1 MNTAPDRRPGPRVVL
16 AVGALLAA
24 LALALLPLPPVTTPA
39 AAADGGAADSAVT
52 VTGRKGPYD
61 DFSRLKVTVHQTKD
75 LRSQGVRVSWTGGAP
90 TSDNVYQYNYLQI
103 MQCWGDDPAGPSR
116 EQCEFG
122 SSGVGDDVIK
132 GAFSGRRMVSA
143 DPAASQV
150 YDPAE
155 TRYTGANAFVPFQP
169 VGGLPATTSAT
180 DTTYF
185 GPLDTNEQVAN
196 RTFANGTGE
205 VNFEV
210 QDAVEAPHLGCGA
223 NTAPSGSDPAPRA
236 CWLVVVPR
244 GTHEADGTDVL
255 NTGDGRTPNLATS
268 PLSASNWAQRMVV
281 PLSFQPVDEFCPT
294 GQPER
299 PTAGSELATDAVTSW
314 QPKLCSVTG
323 STFAFTQGG
332 EEVARS
338 QVLNTT
344 SDQPLLGFTVD
355 PVDQRDAAA
364 KVVEAP
370 VAVSGVA
377 VAFFF
382 EGPDGV
388 VQDMRLTPRLVA
400 KMLTHS
406 YVKDVSLLTTPD
418 HLKGNPSSFVDD
430 KEFQELNPGF
440 PQLQG
445 SPRSL
450 MVPLQSS
457 DTTRLVWNWLQSDP
471 DARDFLSGKPDPWG
485 TKVNPYFKDLDLAKS
500 TELTDYPKVDP
511 TSPVALANNSTP
523 PLTYALTDLDP
534 YTADLHDGAV
544 RTLRGN
550 NNRTVVWQPG
560 GNGSPA
566 KLGNDVSPPGRR
578 AVLALVDTASAERY
592 GLKTAAL
599 RNADGTFVKPSAG
612 TLTAA
617 VEAMEPSSVD
627 ATVLD
632 PDPARAKGQAY
643 PLTAV
648 AYAAASTNQDAA
660 TRTAYAKFIR
670 YVAGAGQTQGLA
682 AGQLPFGY
690 APLPAEQRAQ
700 AVTAANVLERG
711 GATGGS
717 PSGPPGAGDSG
728 GSGSGSGSAAGG
740 VSGSTDGG
748 AGTAGTAGAGG
759 TANPSRA
766 AAAHGSAPPSAG
778 PQQPVADSRGGVTP
792 AEVMGIVRW
801 ILLAVLFLGGAAGLS
816 GPVLLRLAHRR
827 IP

>member
-1 MNTAPDRRPGPRVVL
+1 MSTAPNLRPRPRVVV
-16 AVGALLAA
+16 AVGALLAG
-24 LALALLPLPPVTTPA
+24 LVLALLPVPPLTTPA
-39 AAADGGAADSAVT
+39 AAAGGEDSAVT
-52 VTGRKGPYD
+52 VTGKKGPHD
-61 DFSRLKVTVHQTKD
+61 DFSKLKVTVGQTKG

-90 TSDNVYQYNYLQI
+90 TSDNVFQYDYLQI
-103 MQCWGDDPAGPSR
+103 MQCWGDDPAGPTR

-122 SSGVGDDVIK
+122 STGLGDDVIRGSTAGTRK
-132 GAFSGRRMVSA
+132 VFA
-143 DPAASQV
+143 DPEAANH
-150 YDPAE
+150 YDPGE
-155 TRYTGANAFVPFQP
+155 TQYTGANAFVPFQP
-169 VGGLPATTSAT
+169 VGGLPATTSST

-185 GPLDTNEQVAN
+185 GPLDTNEQAAN

-205 VNFEV
+205 VNFEI

-223 NTAPSGSDPAPRA
+223 NTAPAGSDPVPRS

-244 GTHEADGTDVL
+244 GTHDADGTDVL
-255 NTGDGRTPNLATS
+255 NAGGGREPILFTS
-268 PLSASNWAQRMVV
+268 PLSATNWAQRMVV

-299 PTAGSELATDAVTSW
+299 TTAGSELATDAVTSW

-323 STFAFTQGG
+323 STFSFTQGG

-344 SDQPLLGFTVD
+344 SDAPLLGFTVD
-355 PVDQRDAAA
+355 PVAQNNAAA

-377 VAFFF
+377 IAFFI

-388 VQDMRLTPRLVA
+388 VQDMKLTPRLVA

-406 YVKDVSLLTTPD
+406 YVKDVSLNTKPD
-418 HLKGNPSSFVDD
+418 HLKGNPDAFVDD
-430 KEFQELNPGF
+430 KEFQELNPDF
-440 PQLQG
+440 PTLQG
-445 SPRSL
+445 TPRSL

-457 DTTRLVWNWLQSDP
+457 DTTRLVWNWLQSDA

-511 TSPVALANNSTP
+511 TTPNALANNSTP
-523 PLTYALTDLDP
+523 PLTYTLTDLDP

-544 RTLRGN
+544 RTVRGN

-578 AVLALVDTASAERY
+578 AVLAFVDTASAERY

-612 TLTAA
+612 TLTAG
-617 VEAMEPSSVD
+617 VEAMKPSSVD

-648 AYAAASTNQDAA
+648 AYAAASMNQDTA
-660 TRTAYAKFIR
+660 TRKAYAQFIR

-682 AGQLPFGY
+682 AGQLPYGY

-700 AVTAANVLERG
+700 AVTAANALEQG
-711 GATGGS
+711 TTTGDS
-717 PSGPPGAGDSG
+717 TSAPPGEDGSG
-728 GSGSGSGSAAGG
+728 GSGSGSGTGG
-740 VSGSTDGG
+740 VSGGTGTGGGTAGG
-748 AGTAGTAGAGG
+748 AGGGG
-759 TANPSRA
+759 TANPSQA
-766 AAAHGSAPPSAG
+766 AAANSSASPSSG
-778 PQQPVADSRGGVTP
+778 PQQPVASSQSGVTP
-792 AEVMGIVRW
+792 AEVMGIIRW
-801 ILLAVLFLGGAAGLS
+801 VLLVVLFLGGAAGLS
-816 GPVLLRLAHRR
+816 GPLLLRLAHRR